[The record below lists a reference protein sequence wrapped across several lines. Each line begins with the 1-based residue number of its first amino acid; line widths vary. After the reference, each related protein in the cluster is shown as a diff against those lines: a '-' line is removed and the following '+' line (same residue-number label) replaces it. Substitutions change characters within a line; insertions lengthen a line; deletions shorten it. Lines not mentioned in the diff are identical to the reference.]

1 MKPLNVIESVL
12 AVTMIGLAGIAL
24 LAVVSLLVQSVSA
37 TTNVMTE
44 TVGGEQD
51 TTSTNTTTN
60 NSNSVLGNLF
70 LTGEDTLTN
79 FNRINE
85 TYSELSYAG
94 NRTII
99 PPDATTT
106 TINATET
113 GNLTFNLKPN
123 GISFVEGQSLLVTDG
138 GNNNGSEQENATALL
153 VDLNGIRPEDP
164 RSSTGVAFFSTNST
178 GRLAFLDNMTAI
190 YQVKASPMGTAIVYW
205 EWKGADLP

>member
-178 GRLAFLDNMTAI
+178 GRLAFLDNMIAI